1 LLAAVAVFATGTG
14 GFLAGLG
21 AFAIFAVTMAT
32 LVFLLAVLRA
42 SAGQS
47 LTRSLRVWGR
57 RVQVVTALMI
67 LFVGTAIVYASFDA
81 GALNR
86 AILGS

>member
-1 LLAAVAVFATGTG
+1 
-14 GFLAGLG
+14 
-21 AFAIFAVTMAT
+21 MAT
-32 LVFLLAVLRA
+32 LVFILAMLGA
-42 SAGQS
+42 TAGQS

-67 LFVGTAIVYASFDA
+67 LFVGTAILYASLDA

>member
-1 LLAAVAVFATGTG
+1 MAVLVFTLA
-14 GFLAGLG
+14 LLG
-21 AFAIFAVTMAT
+21 AT
-32 LVFLLAVLRA
+32 
-42 SAGQS
+42 AGQS

-57 RVQVVTALMI
+57 RVQVVTALII
-67 LFVGTAIVYASFDA
+67 LFVGATLVYGAFDA